1 MNCNKCGDPA
11 VVKRDEGYYCGKCAL
26 TRDWRAIID
35 TIQDAHV
42 ETPVAGVDQSAD
54 SLART
59 A

>member
-1 MNCNKCGDPA
+1 MNCTTCGDPA

-26 TRDWRAIID
+26 TRDWRAIIN
-35 TIQDAHV
+35 TIQDAHI
-42 ETPVAGVDQSAD
+42 ETPVAGNGESAD